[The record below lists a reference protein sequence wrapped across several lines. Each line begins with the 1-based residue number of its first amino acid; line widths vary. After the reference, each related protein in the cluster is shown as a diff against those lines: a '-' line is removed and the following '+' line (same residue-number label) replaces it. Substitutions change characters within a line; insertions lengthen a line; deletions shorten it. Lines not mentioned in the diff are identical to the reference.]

1 MTYTHIT
8 MLALAEKLNT
18 LADSE
23 ILLDVRGRD
32 EYGAGHI
39 PGSLNIPYD
48 EIGPHLDLLRQYS
61 HLYIYCKSG
70 GRSGFASDL
79 LFKMGL
85 THVTCISG
93 SGMPDW
99 VAAGLPV
106 ATYTH
111 SKMKPGADAFP
122 NRSGHI

>member
-1 MTYTHIT
+1 MAHTHIT

-18 LADSE
+18 LPESD
-23 ILLDVRGRD
+23 IILDVRGRD

-39 PGSLNIPYD
+39 PGSLNIPHD
-48 EIGPHLDLLRQYS
+48 EILQHLDELRQYS
-61 HLYIYCKSG
+61 HVYVYCKSG
-70 GRSGFASDL
+70 GRSGFASDV

-85 THVTCISG
+85 TNLTCISG

-106 ATYTH
+106 A
-111 SKMKPGADAFP
+111 K
-122 NRSGHI
+122 